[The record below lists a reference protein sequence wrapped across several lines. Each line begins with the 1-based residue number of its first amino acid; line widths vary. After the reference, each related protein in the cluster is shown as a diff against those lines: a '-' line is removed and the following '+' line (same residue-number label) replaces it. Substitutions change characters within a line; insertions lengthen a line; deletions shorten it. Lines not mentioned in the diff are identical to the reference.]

1 MAKKKN
7 PWEVRQEAQKKQRA
21 AAQLLLK
28 KSMTP
33 EQYTLMMDMFKIVN
47 RIQSSL
53 SDANDVWMSDVIQL
67 TNIWYGF
74 GQYKNGV
81 KDIIWSNDDD

>member
-1 MAKKKN
+1 MAKKKE

-28 KSMTP
+28 KSLTP

-47 RIQSSL
+47 RVQSSL

>member
-1 MAKKKN
+1 MAKKKE

-28 KSMTP
+28 KSLTP

>member
-28 KSMTP
+28 KSLTP
-33 EQYTLMMDMFKIVN
+33 EQYTLMIDLFKNVN
-47 RIQSSL
+47 RIQCSL
-53 SDANDVWMSDVIQL
+53 SDANDVWMSDVRQL
-67 TNIWYGF
+67 TNIWYGL
-74 GQYKNGV
+74 GQYRKGV
-81 KDIIWSNDDD
+81 SEIIWSEDDD

>member
-1 MAKKKN
+1 MAKKKE

-28 KSMTP
+28 KSLTP

-47 RIQSSL
+47 RVQSSL

-81 KDIIWSNDDD
+81 KDIIWSNDDA